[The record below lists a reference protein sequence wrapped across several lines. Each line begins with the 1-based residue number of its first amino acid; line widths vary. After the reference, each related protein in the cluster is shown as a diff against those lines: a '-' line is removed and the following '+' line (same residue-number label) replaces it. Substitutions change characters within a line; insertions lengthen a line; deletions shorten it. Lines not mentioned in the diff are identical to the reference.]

1 MKKEPIDQMENIKRN
16 TNPIKFFV
24 ALRGE
29 KPPQEYIRLAK
40 IIEDL
45 GYDRIYVYDD
55 LMFYSS
61 SQILTLIAEHTKKIE
76 LGPCQVNGYYRHPA
90 IIAQEAAFLEEMAPG
105 RTILGIGRGAFFDFY
120 NMENSEEHTRIGAL
134 ETTQQVN
141 RLLAGNK
148 EELYSTRFQATEKA
162 FLRVPKPSRKVPV
175 VIGSWNAKM
184 AAIAGE
190 HAEEL
195 QVAGVWNETYLQEL
209 KSSFVDNSPVGSTKK
224 FNIGGMSCISDD
236 KQKACHVAKDTVAIY
251 IPYLNTLIQKN
262 GYDSNS
268 DYFQEIFEN
277 SRKGDYKKSASLI
290 SDEVIQGLSL
300 VGTPEEI
307 VARIRLLHDKIGID
321 GIMMSPPYGAGTMEE
336 NLELI
341 MNKVVKV
348 INSGS

>member
-1 MKKEPIDQMENIKRN
+1 MKRN

-29 KPPQEYIRLAK
+29 KHPKEYIRLGK
-40 IIEDL
+40 YIEDL

-76 LGPCQVNGYYRHPA
+76 LGPCLVNGYYRHPA

-105 RTILGIGRGAFFDFY
+105 RSLLGIGRGAFFDFY
-120 NMENSEEHTRIGAL
+120 NMENSEEHTRTGVL

-141 RLLAGNK
+141 RLLLGNSK
-148 EELYSTRFQATEKA
+148 ELYGSKFQATGKA
-162 FLRVPKPSRKVPV
+162 FLRVPRPSKKIPV
-175 VIGSWNAKM
+175 VIGSWNTQI

-195 QVAGVWNETYLQEL
+195 QVAEVWNAPYLSEL
-209 KSSFVDNSPVGSTKK
+209 KNSFTNNSKISGKK

-236 KQKACHVAKDTVAIY
+236 IQKACHDAKNTAAIY
-251 IPYLNTLIQKN
+251 IPYLNMLIQKY
-262 GYDSNS
+262 GYDTNS
-268 DYFQEIFEN
+268 DIFKEIFEN

-290 SDEVIQGLSL
+290 SDEIIQKVAL
-300 VGTPEEI
+300 VGTPEDI
-307 VARIRLLHDKIGID
+307 VARIRMLHDSIGID
-321 GIMMSPPYGAGTMEE
+321 GIMMSPPYGVGTLEE
-336 NLELI
+336 DLELI

-348 INSGS
+348 VNSVS

>member
-1 MKKEPIDQMENIKRN
+1 MKNKPIDQIENIKRN
-16 TNPIKFFV
+16 INPIKFFV

-29 KPPQEYIRLAK
+29 KHPQEYIRLAK

-105 RTILGIGRGAFFDFY
+105 RTVVGIGRGAFFDFY
-120 NMENSEEHTRIGAL
+120 NMENSEEHTRIVAL
-134 ETTQQVN
+134 ETIQQVN
-141 RLLAGNK
+141 RLLAGNTH
-148 EELYSTRFQATEKA
+148 ELYGTRFQATEKA
-162 FLRVPKPSRKVPV
+162 FLRVPKPVRKIPV
-175 VIGSWNAKM
+175 VIGSWNEKM

-195 QVAGVWNETYLQEL
+195 QTAGVWNETYLQEL
-209 KSSFVDNSPVGSTKK
+209 KSSFVGSSPLGSMKK
-224 FNIGGMSCISDD
+224 FNIGGMCCISVD
-236 KQKACHVAKDTVAIY
+236 KHKARQIAKDTVAIY
-251 IPYLNTLIQKN
+251 IPYLDMLIQKN
-262 GYDSNS
+262 GYDPNS
-268 DYFQEIFEN
+268 AYFQEIFEK

-290 SDEVIQGLSL
+290 SDEVIQSLSL

-307 VARIRLLHDKIGID
+307 VARIRLLHDKIGLD
-321 GIMMSPPYGAGTMEE
+321 GIMISPPYGAGTMEE

-348 INSGS
+348 VNSVS

>member
-1 MKKEPIDQMENIKRN
+1 MKRN

-29 KPPQEYIRLAK
+29 KSPREYIRLAK
-40 IIEDL
+40 FIEDL

-61 SQILTLIAEHTKKIE
+61 SQILPLIAEHTHKIE
-76 LGPCQVNGYYRHPA
+76 VGPCLVNGYYRHPA

-105 RTILGIGRGAFFDFY
+105 RSVLGIGRGAFFDFY
-120 NMENSEEHTRIGAL
+120 NMENSEEHTRIGVL

-141 RLLAGNK
+141 RLLLGNT
-148 EELYSTRFQATEKA
+148 EELYGTRFQATSKA
-162 FLRVPKPSRKVPV
+162 FLRVPRPANKVPV
-175 VIGSWNAKM
+175 VIGSWNAKI

-195 QVAGVWNETYLQEL
+195 QVAEVWNEPYLQEL
-209 KSSFVDNSPVGSTKK
+209 KASFMGSSPAGSRRK
-224 FNIGGMSCISDD
+224 FHIGGMSCISDD
-236 KQKACHVAKDTVAIY
+236 KQKACHIAKETAAIY
-251 IPYLNTLIQKN
+251 IPYLNMLIQKY
-262 GYDSNS
+262 GYDTNS

-290 SDEVIQGLSL
+290 SDEIIQRVAL
-300 VGTPEEI
+300 VGTPEDI
-307 VARIRLLHDKIGID
+307 VARIRMLHDSVGID

-348 INSGS
+348 VNSGI

>member
-1 MKKEPIDQMENIKRN
+1 MKRN
-16 TNPIKFFV
+16 NTPIKFFV

-29 KPPQEYIRLAK
+29 KHPKEYIRLGK
-40 IIEDL
+40 YIEDL

-76 LGPCQVNGYYRHPA
+76 LGPCLVNGNYRHPA

-105 RTILGIGRGAFFDFY
+105 RSVLGIGRGAFFDFY
-120 NMENSEEHTRIGAL
+120 NMDNSEEHTRTGVL

-141 RLLAGNK
+141 RLLLGNT
-148 EELYSTRFQATEKA
+148 EDLYGSMFQATGKA
-162 FLRVPKPSRKVPV
+162 FLRVPKPSKKIPV
-175 VIGSWNAKM
+175 VIGSWNTQI

-195 QVAGVWNETYLQEL
+195 QIAGVWNVPYLSEL
-209 KSSFVDNSPVGSTKK
+209 KNSFTNHGKISGKL
-224 FNIGGMSCISDD
+224 FNIGGMCCISDD

-262 GYDSNS
+262 GYDPNS
-268 DYFQEIFEN
+268 DLFQEIFEN
-277 SRKGDYKKSASLI
+277 SRKGDYIKSASLI
-290 SDEVIQGLSL
+290 SDEIIQGLAL
-300 VGTPEEI
+300 VGTPEDI
-307 VARIRLLHDKIGID
+307 VDRIRMLHDSIGID

-336 NLELI
+336 DLELI

-348 INSGS
+348 VNSGS